1 MHTYRQTGDAEWTV
15 GFERTSM
22 LSSWRAIM
30 VFPSEAEAANYAAFL
45 NGGQPAAGRAATRQD
60 EPQLPLEPPQ

>member
-1 MHTYRQTGDAEWTV
+1 MHTYRQTGDTEWTV

-30 VFPSEAEAANYAAFL
+30 TFATEAEAANYAAFL
-45 NGGQPAAGRAATRQD
+45 NGGQPAAGRAAQREEQ
-60 EPQLPLEPPQ
+60 EPQLPLPPP